1 MARAVVADWYAL
13 GDELLLRFGDGF
25 EHAADGSGAWGST
38 PLAYPADWLESVG
51 FYRATSDR
59 PPPPT
64 VEWTAERK
72 RALHNSRGHPHE
84 ISQLDGTD
92 KGCLRRS
99 WRQLRR
105 R

>member
-1 MARAVVADWYAL
+1 MDALARAVVADWYAL

-25 EHAADGSGAWGST
+25 EHAEDGSGAWRST
-38 PLAYPADWLESVG
+38 PLAYPADWLEGVG

-72 RALHNSRGHPHE
+72 RALRNSRAEAG
-84 ISQLDGTD
+84 GA
-92 KGCLRRS
+92 K
-99 WRQLRR
+99 
-105 R
+105 

>member
-1 MARAVVADWYAL
+1 VDALARAVVADWYAL

-72 RALHNSRGHPHE
+72 RALRNSRAEAG
-84 ISQLDGTD
+84 GA
-92 KGCLRRS
+92 K
-99 WRQLRR
+99 
-105 R
+105 